1 MLPRPTKFSLV
12 AGNSEGLAELNAFD
26 GALLKAGVANVN
38 LVKISSILPPGAQY
52 VDNLELPE
60 GSLVPTAYGT
70 IISGNKGERIAA
82 AISVARSHDRYGVIM
97 EFAGRCS
104 KEEAEEKVRQMAVEA
119 FKMRGL
125 EPMDVLVRGVEHVVD
140 NIGCAFAAAVL
151 WY

>member
-1 MLPRPTKFSLV
+1 MLPRPTKFCMV
-12 AGNSEGLAELNAFD
+12 AGNSEGPAELNAFD

-38 LVKISSILPPGAQY
+38 LLKISSILPPGAEQ
-52 VDNLELPE
+52 VEHLELPE

-70 IISGNKGERIAA
+70 VVSAKEGEKIAA
-82 AISVARSHDRYGVIM
+82 AVAVARPGDSFGVIM

-104 KEEAEEKVRQMAVEA
+104 KKEAEDKVRQMAVDG

-125 EPMDVLVRGVEHVVD
+125 EPSEVLVKGAEHVVER
-140 NIGCAFAAAVL
+140 IGCAFAAVVL